1 VVHGASLPAIHR
13 DMYAF
18 LLVSQGRTPNYV
30 VQTTVR
36 EMVGEAGA
44 VEVTAEQWS
53 MRCRG

>member
-1 VVHGASLPAIHR
+1 
-13 DMYAF
+13 MYAF

-53 MRCRG
+53 MSCRG